1 MKDCQQL
8 SAQIREFLTVMDQ
21 SVTVRRHYSPKEHED
36 DIEGSQGKGGQMAE
50 VRSITRHQR
59 RAWRR
64 QRLAAAREARR
75 AALQAGLDFR
85 VSGESGALIVHTHS
99 LSWHRAKNP
108 NITTPPPGRGWDGSG
123 PVRMVVVDETNSLK

>member
-1 MKDCQQL
+1 MRPVTR
-8 SAQIREFLTVMDQ
+8 RE
-21 SVTVRRHYSPKEHED
+21 RRAD
-36 DIEGSQGKGGQMAE
+36 
-50 VRSITRHQR
+50 RQR
-59 RAWRR
+59 RYATTKEV
-64 QRLAAAREARR
+64 RLAARLEHRVSGREGKTR
-75 AALQAGLDFR
+75 AIGYEAPLPGWLGPLDYR